1 MIKKNLKA
9 LIISSVIILLPIIAG
24 LLLWDQLPERFAT
37 HWGVDGQPDGWAGKP
52 MAVFGMPLFILA
64 VQWFGTLVTAAD
76 PKNKNQ
82 TNKAFTVVLWITPA
96 ISLLGAGM
104 IYGTALGMEIH
115 VNMLM
120 PIFMGILFLFVGN
133 YLPKCKQNHTIGI
146 KLPWTLDNE
155 ENWNAT
161 HRLGGKVWFAAGVL
175 MLLCAFLPE
184 SWSVAGVF
192 VVTVAAAVIPCVYSY
207 VHYRKQTPK

>member
-9 LIISSVIILLPIIAG
+9 LIISSIIILLPIIAG

-52 MAVFGMPLFILA
+52 IAVFGMPLFILA
-64 VQWFGTLVTAAD
+64 IQWIGVFVTAAD

-104 IYGTALGMEIH
+104 IYGTALGMETN

-120 PIFMGILFLFVGN
+120 PFFMGILFLFVGN

-146 KLPWTLDNE
+146 KLPWTLENE

-161 HRLGGKVWFAAGVL
+161 HRFGGKIWVAAGILVL
-175 MLLCAFLPE
+175 FCGFLPE
-184 SWSVAGVF
+184 NWSMAACL
-192 VVTVAAAVIPCVYSY
+192 VVISTAVVVPCVYSY
-207 VHYRKQTPK
+207 LYYRKQTPK

>member
-9 LIISSVIILLPIIAG
+9 LIISSIVILLPMVVG
-24 LLLWDQLPERFAT
+24 LLLWDQLPERFVS
-37 HWGVDGQPDGWAGKP
+37 HWGIDGQPDGWAGKP

-64 VQWFGTLVTAAD
+64 VQWIGALVTAAD

-104 IYGTALGMEIH
+104 IYGTALGMVIQ
-115 VNMLM
+115 VNTLM

-133 YLPKCKQNHTIGI
+133 YLPKCKQNHTIGL

-161 HRLGGKVWFAAGVL
+161 HRLGGKVWVAAGVL
-175 MLLCAFLPE
+175 MLLCTFLPE
-184 SWSVAGVF
+184 SWNVVGVF
-192 VVTVAAAVIPCVYSY
+192 VVTVAAVVIPCVYSY
-207 VHYRKQTPK
+207 VYYRKQAEK

>member
-9 LIISSVIILLPIIAG
+9 LIISSILILLPIIAG

-37 HWGVDGQPDGWAGKP
+37 HWGVDGQPDSWAGKP

-64 VQWFGTLVTAAD
+64 VQWIGALVTAAD

-104 IYGTALGMEIH
+104 IYGTALGMVIQ
-115 VNMLM
+115 VNTLM

-133 YLPKCKQNHTIGI
+133 YLPKCKQNHTIGL

-161 HRLGGKVWFAAGVL
+161 HRLGGKVWVAAGVL
-175 MLLCAFLPE
+175 MLLCTFLPE
-184 SWSVAGVF
+184 SWNVVGVF
-192 VVTVAAAVIPCVYSY
+192 VVTVAAVVIPCVYSY
-207 VHYRKQTPK
+207 VYYRKQAEK

>member
-64 VQWFGTLVTAAD
+64 VQWIGALVTAAD

-104 IYGTALGMEIH
+104 IYGTALGMVIQ
-115 VNMLM
+115 VNTLM

-133 YLPKCKQNHTIGI
+133 YLPKCKQNHTIGL

-161 HRLGGKVWFAAGVL
+161 HRLGGKVWVAAGVL
-175 MLLCAFLPE
+175 MLLCTFLPE
-184 SWSVAGVF
+184 SWNVVGVF
-192 VVTVAAAVIPCVYSY
+192 VVTVAAVVIPCVYSY
-207 VHYRKQTPK
+207 VYYRKQTEK